1 MIVMPLL
8 ISPSG
13 KMTQIDNAKQFEEWL
28 SQPGFTKA
36 TAEQEREYIEE
47 RRAKFVKLRAGDDIK
62 SGIYLST
69 VSQGGKDGYSISS
82 ANIIKEI
89 EKLGMP
95 VSTHYTGQKIAI
107 LFHNPYSLP
116 RIEAPYRIIYTMFE
130 SDKIPDDW
138 VDYLKAADEV
148 WVPSHWCQATFERA
162 GVKTTIMPLGYNDS
176 AYTYQ
181 ERKSSHKSRR
191 DFTFLHYNAF
201 NIRKGFPEVFKAFT
215 AEFEKTEPVKLI
227 FKTTQNQSPLPITKS
242 EYPNIECIYGKI
254 PDSELFDIMKRSDCL
269 VFPSRGEGFG
279 IGPLECMATGRPSI
293 VPNAHGI
300 TEYFNPDYMYEVK
313 VKEKCPALYARYKG
327 EDVGEIVVCD
337 IDDLRKKM
345 RWIYEHQD
353 EAFEMGKRASEYVKS
368 WTFAKAVAKIKVR
381 LDEIMLMPIE
391 KRKLL
396 NILTLEEVK

>member
-1 MIVMPLL
+1 MPLL
-8 ISPSG
+8 ISPTG
-13 KMTQIDNAKQFEEWL
+13 KMTQIDNTKQFEEWL

-47 RRAKFVKLRAGDDIK
+47 RRAKFVKLQAGDDIK
-62 SGIYLST
+62 AGIYLST
-69 VSQGGKDGYSISS
+69 VSQGGKDGYSIAS
-82 ANIIKEI
+82 ANIIKEV

-95 VSTHYTGQKIAI
+95 VSSHYTGQKIAI

-138 VDYLKAADEV
+138 IDYLKAADEV
-148 WVPSHWCQATFERA
+148 WVPSHWCQSTFEKA
-162 GVKTTIMPLGYNDS
+162 GIKARVMPLGYNDNI
-176 AYTYQ
+176 YTYQ
-181 ERKSSHKSRR
+181 ERTTSHKSRR

-227 FKTTQNQSPLPITKS
+227 LKTTQNQSPLPITRG
-242 EYPNIECIYGKI
+242 EYPNIECIYGKV
-254 PDSELFDIMKRSDCL
+254 PDNELFDVMKRSDCL

-279 IGPLECMATGRPSI
+279 IDPLECMATGMPAI

-300 TEYFNPDYMYEVK
+300 TEYFSPDYMYEVK

-327 EDVGEIVVCD
+327 MDVGQMVVCD

-353 EAFEMGKRASEYVKS
+353 EAFEMGKRASEYVKG
-368 WTFAKAVAKIKVR
+368 WTFAKAAAKIKVR
-381 LDEIMLMPIE
+381 LDEIMLTPIE